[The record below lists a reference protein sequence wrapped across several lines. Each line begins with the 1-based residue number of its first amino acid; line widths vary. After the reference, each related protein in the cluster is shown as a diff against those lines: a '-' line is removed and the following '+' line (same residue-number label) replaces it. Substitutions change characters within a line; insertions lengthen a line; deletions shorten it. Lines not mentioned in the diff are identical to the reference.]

1 MKRVKAIVTAYS
13 FIKDMNPDFW
23 DGNGKK
29 PGSFKDYPWQ
39 CSLNEDVNLE
49 ITFVYNEIDGWH
61 HCCDLVSKSNNE
73 SFNMLSGNSIK
84 SVIDLANTIMDLCKD
99 Y

>member
-1 MKRVKAIVTAYS
+1 MKRVEAIATAYS

-29 PGSFKDYPWQ
+29 PDSFKDYPWQ
-39 CSLNEDVNLE
+39 RSLNEDVNLE

-61 HCCDLVSKSNNE
+61 HCCDLVYESDNSSFDMKS
-73 SFNMLSGNSIK
+73 GKGIDSILNLT
-84 SVIDLANTIMDLCKD
+84 DTIMDLCKD